1 MSSTPRTFVEPEK
14 SKSRSRLRTEDLPW
28 AERSWAY
35 QLLPFRGCYFD
46 VKRRLPWYLSDW
58 TTAFHRRN
66 LYRVFAASLRMFFLN
81 LAPAISYLLD
91 MNRRTDGAYGI
102 NEVLLASAL
111 PLVVFSLFAVQP
123 LTIVGV
129 TGLINLFNYTNYDIV
144 TRYGVNYLQFQ
155 AWMLIWAA
163 IFHIVGAVFNLC
175 DFTRFITD
183 MTSTTFGLYVGVI
196 YIQKGVELLVF
207 EFPHSDVDGWL
218 AILVAVL
225 FTVIVYLVERAG
237 QASAV
242 PFWIRKCIQ
251 DYGFIAGIVF
261 FTGFVHIPG
270 HLKDA
275 ELLKLPI
282 TKAFAPSTDRSWVI
296 PFWELEGKWVAVAIP
311 FAFLLTL
318 LFYFDHNVSSLMA
331 QARHFPVER
340 PAGFHWDFF
349 LLGITTLV
357 SGILGLPAPNGL
369 VPQAP
374 VHTESLSVEKLVMV
388 DADNKEMHDPSIG
401 STKVVRVRV
410 VEQRVSHLAMGLLTL
425 GTMSR
430 PLLVVLGLM
439 PRALFAG
446 IFILVGWASIESNPI
461 ILNTLYLLR
470 ERRTALASHPLTTV
484 SRVQIAKF
492 VGVQWFVFAASV
504 AISQTIA
511 AIGFPLI
518 FIALIPVRHFWLP
531 WWFTEDELRV
541 LDAPTANAPGV
552 LMSIGGELPS
562 SPFSSGAVTP
572 TVAGDVEIVAM
583 EDGHSVPV
591 VHSEDVVAGVG
602 AAK

>member
-1 MSSTPRTFVEPEK
+1 MTSTPRTFVDEK
-14 SKSRSRLRTEDLPW
+14 HADQRW
-28 AERSWAY
+28 HERSWAY
-35 QLLPFRGCYFD
+35 QLRPFRGMLHD
-46 VKRRLPWYLSDW
+46 VRRRLPWYLSDW
-58 TTAFHRRN
+58 TTAFHKAN
-66 LYRVFAASLRMFFLN
+66 LYRVLAASLRMFFLN
-81 LAPAISYLLD
+81 LAPAVSYLLD
-91 MNRRTDGAYGI
+91 MNRRTGGTYGI

-111 PLVVFSLFAVQP
+111 PLVVFSIFSVQP

-144 TRYGVNYLQFQ
+144 TRYEGVDYLQFQ

-163 IFHIVGAVFNLC
+163 IFHILGAIFNFC

-196 YIQKGVELLVF
+196 YIQKGIELLVF
-207 EFPHSDVDGWL
+207 EFSSSAVDGWL
-218 AILVAVL
+218 AVLVAVL

-237 QASAV
+237 QASPV
-242 PFWIRKCIQ
+242 PFWLRKFIW
-251 DYGFIAGIVF
+251 DYGFICGIIF
-261 FTGFVHIPG
+261 FAGFVHIPG

-275 ELLKLPI
+275 NLSKLPI
-282 TKAFAPSTDRSWVI
+282 TKAFFPSTERSWVV
-296 PFWELEGKWVAVAIP
+296 PFWELSGKWVAVAIP
-311 FAFLLTL
+311 FGFLLTL

-374 VHTESLSVEKLVMV
+374 VHTESLSVMKLVQV
-388 DADNKEMHDPSIG
+388 DGEEREIHTTTSGTGPTQM
-401 STKVVRVRV
+401 KVVRTRV
-410 VEQRVSHLAMGLLTL
+410 VEQRVSHLVMGLLTL
-425 GTMSR
+425 GTMTR

-446 IFILVGWASIESNPI
+446 IFILVGWASIEGNPI
-461 ILNTLYLLR
+461 IHNSLFLLR
-470 ERRTALASHPLTTV
+470 ERRTVSLDHPLLSV
-484 SRVQIAKF
+484 PKKQIAKF
-492 VGVQWFVFAASV
+492 LSAQWFVFGASV
-504 AISQTIA
+504 AISQTVA

-518 FIALIPVRHFWLP
+518 FIALIPVRYALLP
-531 WWFTEDELRV
+531 RWFTERELAL
-541 LDAPTANAPGV
+541 LDAPTANAPDV
-552 LMSIGGELPS
+552 LQSIGGELLEINTDRKLR
-562 SPFSSGAVTP
+562 SGDATP
-572 TVAGDVEIVAM
+572 KAPADVEVVAM
-583 EDGHSVPV
+583 EDGSMAPV

-602 AAK
+602 SAR